1 LAKCLSKECFE
12 IVSKVALISKEL
24 NIKAYLVGGI
34 IRDIVLKKSNI
45 DIDVTIE
52 GDGIL
57 FAKKFAQEV
66 GGKLVSYERFMTA
79 TVQIDIRDVDFAS
92 TRKELYKNYGAL
104 PEVSKGI
111 LEDDIKRRDFTVNSM
126 AFLLN
131 SHLKGKIIDYTGGL
145 KDLENGVIRVLHP
158 MSFFEDPTRIFRG
171 VRFAGRFDYKFD
183 RKTKQMI
190 KQALSKEVLKTISRE
205 RIANELKCIF
215 HENNVVKILFL
226 MKKIGLFN
234 EFSQLIDFDE
244 KTIKILRRFDKLL
257 FKKAIKDPVVFLCG
271 ALLINT
277 QTRYLEDAISIL
289 GLNKRQKTDLEKFD
303 LIKVSL
309 SKIDKDFEEISLYKI
324 YKQLSK
330 YSFDLL
336 NVLACTGEF
345 KNANKILTKFKK
357 AQQRSKIT
365 ITGKDLKN
373 MGVASGRIYSEIFEI
388 VREQKING
396 YIKTKKD
403 QLEYLTNLF

>member
-1 LAKCLSKECFE
+1 
-12 IVSKVALISKEL
+12 
-24 NIKAYLVGGI
+24 
-34 IRDIVLKKSNI
+34 
-45 DIDVTIE
+45 
-52 GDGIL
+52 
-57 FAKKFAQEV
+57 
-66 GGKLVSYERFMTA
+66 
-79 TVQIDIRDVDFAS
+79 
-92 TRKELYKNYGAL
+92 
-104 PEVSKGI
+104 
-111 LEDDIKRRDFTVNSM
+111 
-126 AFLLN
+126 
-131 SHLKGKIIDYTGGL
+131 
-145 KDLENGVIRVLHP
+145 
-158 MSFFEDPTRIFRG
+158 
-171 VRFAGRFDYKFD
+171 
-183 RKTKQMI
+183 
-190 KQALSKEVLKTISRE
+190 
-205 RIANELKCIF
+205 
-215 HENNVVKILFL
+215 
-226 MKKIGLFN
+226 
-234 EFSQLIDFDE
+234 
-244 KTIKILRRFDKLL
+244 LL